1 MGHFY
6 VFNVRRWKRWGVV
19 VILVFMLA
27 FFLWLQ
33 RGLISPIFY
42 SDEPAAVTKGGK
54 QEPYVALTFNISWG
68 DERVHDILEQ
78 LAEEDVQ
85 ATFFVSGEWA
95 ERHPQ
100 IVEDIRAGS
109 HEIGMLGYRY
119 KSYLK
124 QDIDAVR
131 RDLFQ
136 AKHVFDKLGYED
148 VKWLRPPSG
157 HFDEEVEAVV
167 ERLGLTLIHWTIN
180 PDDWKNPGTDVIA
193 EKVIQNIK
201 KGDIVLLHASDSA
214 KQTAGA
220 LKEIIPHIRDKKLS
234 FVTVSQIISQVDTD
248 AKLVE

>member
-6 VFNVRRWKRWGVV
+6 VFNVRHWKRWGIV
-19 VILVFMLA
+19 VILICVLGL
-27 FFLWLQ
+27 FLWLQ
-33 RGLISPIFY
+33 RALLFPFFY
-42 SDEPAAVTKGGK
+42 DDEPTAVTKGSNE
-54 QEPYVALTFNISWG
+54 QPHVALTFNISWG
-68 DERVHDILEQ
+68 DERVHDILKQ
-78 LAEEDVQ
+78 LEEKDVQ

-100 IVEDIRAGS
+100 IIEDIREGS
-109 HEIGMLGYRY
+109 HELGMLGYRY

-136 AKHVFDKLGYED
+136 AKHVFDKFDYSD

-157 HFDEEVEAVV
+157 HFDDDIEALA
-167 ERLGLTLIHWTIN
+167 EQLGLTLIHWTIN
-180 PDDWKNPGTDVIA
+180 PDDWKNPGTDIIVENVVKDI
-193 EKVIQNIK
+193 E
-201 KGDIVLLHASDSA
+201 KGDIVLLHASDAA

-220 LKEIIPHIRDKKLS
+220 LEKIIPHIQDKKLS
-234 FVTVSQIISQVDTD
+234 FVTVSQLMSQVDTE